1 MSSAPAPAKASPGR
15 AVLGTEARL
24 FLREP
29 GSLFWILGF
38 PVLLLAILG
47 AIPGFREPDPANGG
61 QRIIELYVPTAVV
74 LAMIMAGLQ
83 AMPPVITGYRERGI
97 LRRMSVTPVRPQAVL
112 GAQMGLHGVASL
124 ASALLVIVVGRLVF
138 DVALPGQVA
147 GYLLALLLAIVCA
160 LALGAFISAVAP
172 TTKIATA
179 IGSIVFF
186 PSMFTAGVWLPIQA
200 MPDLLADIVS
210 YTRSARP
217 CRPSTRPP
225 PGTGRPGRTWAW
237 PRCGRRCCRW
247 APSAGSA
254 GSEAYARP
262 PGAYARLTPRPAA
275 PAPSGPA
282 R

>member
-1 MSSAPAPAKASPGR
+1 MSSVAAPAKASPGR
-15 AVLGTEARL
+15 AVLRTETRL

-61 QRIIELYVPTAVV
+61 QRIIELYVPTTVV

-138 DVALPGQVA
+138 EVALPGQVA

-179 IGSIVFF
+179 IGSVVFF

-210 YTRSARP
+210 YTPFGAAVQALDQAAAGDW
-217 CRPSTRPP
+217 PSWSHL
-225 PGTGRPGRTWAW
+225 GIAALWGALL
-237 PRCGRRCCRW
+237 
-247 APSAGSA
+247 SAGA
-254 GSEAYARP
+254 VRWFRWE
-262 PGAYARLTPRPAA
+262 
-275 PAPSGPA
+275 
-282 R
+282 